1 MITRIYNPFMSQA
14 FDQALYVN
22 STSLQVLG
30 FPILQLKKLRH
41 KVTQKKVVEPRWELR
56 AIGLPISALSVET
69 GRSHLEGDAL

>member
-41 KVTQKKVVEPRWELR
+41 KVTQKKVVEPR
-56 AIGLPISALSVET
+56 
-69 GRSHLEGDAL
+69 